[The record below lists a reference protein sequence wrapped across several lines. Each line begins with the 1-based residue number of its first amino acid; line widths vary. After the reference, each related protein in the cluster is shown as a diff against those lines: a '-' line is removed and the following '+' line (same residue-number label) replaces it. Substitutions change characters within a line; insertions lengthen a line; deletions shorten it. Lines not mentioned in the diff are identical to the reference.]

1 MYRKSDSWRKHNKVD
16 QLINWKPPPV
26 VSEYYP
32 GCLAGYDDEN
42 CPVWIIPFGGAD
54 VKGN

>member
-32 GCLAGYDDEN
+32 GGLAGYDDEN